1 VKIYVDADGIPYRDI
16 VLERAKRHGITV
28 VVVTDYSH
36 YIPPEKGVIRVVVEE
51 GQDSVDFAIVNQVQE
66 GDLVITQDVG
76 LASLILPKKA
86 VVISPRGYEFTENS
100 ISRRLTIRWLNRKI
114 RCAGGK
120 VRGPK
125 PFSRDD
131 RKRFLALLERKL
143 IALMRRAD
151 AIR

>member
-16 VLERAKRHGITV
+16 VLEQARRYGITV

-36 YIPPEKGVIRVVVEE
+36 HIPPEKGMLRVVVEQ
-51 GQDSVDFAIVNQVQE
+51 GQDSVDFAIVNRVQE

-76 LASLILPKKA
+76 LASLILPKRA
-86 VVISPRGYEFTENS
+86 AVISPRGYEFTESS
-100 ISRRLTIRWLNRKI
+100 ISRRLTLRWLNRKI
-114 RCAGGK
+114 RLAGGR

-125 PFSRDD
+125 PLSQDD

-143 IALMRRAD
+143 TALMRRAD
-151 AIR
+151 ATR